1 MGAHWLIIGQI
12 VTGKDGIPLDGS
24 GNQLSKSA
32 YQPPAE
38 VSKFLARVQQDY
50 QVSWAL
56 QNRSFD
62 EFDGLSLL
70 SRTRADQQL
79 FAAYVGCDWVPQ
91 QSRWR
96 WRGRKNTARNKIMGV
111 LAHIIAGMLFP
122 YVHAQNEHDEPDKT
136 TAQVMRILVEEYLR
150 KAEYEIKFMF
160 MACAALVNPAVFVEV
175 NYIIAMQRVKQN
187 LANGKIKIVEAVD
200 QILSGLNINVL
211 QIDELLLPDFYS
223 GTGNLQAL
231 PNLIRVRR
239 ISYDAARSIYAG
251 KYYQDGKDLFD
262 YVQAGRTRVVISGT
276 SNQTLFDVDWTEADG
291 NYVQI
296 LTVQYRPED
305 LEVDIVGGVGM
316 FEYDNLYNKN
326 PFKHRRMSLIGDE
339 YISVPIYPYV
349 MSGFEPIDP
358 AGRFAYFK
366 SAAFKEYWDD
376 LGSNQMDRLLMDG
389 TALDVFKPQFL
400 SGVAKSDSTV
410 MAPGATV
417 FMPTGAKAEMY
428 AMGPNLV
435 AAINALREREKNMSE
450 STVDPV
456 LTGQLQKGNTAY
468 AVNRAEQNAR
478 IFLGIFGLFVANL
491 VRGVG
496 ELVMDVTISHT
507 TVGELDASIPEA
519 LRMKY
524 KTVLAKGKENGKDIT
539 NRIEMTDE
547 YMGRSMSEEQR
558 QTLEWE
564 LFNKAGGVDS
574 DQRIYKVNPYKFART
589 QFSMWVDADKIVMR
603 STGTDQQRQ
612 LLAFQMMT
620 DPRVAPFTDQ
630 KNVVQDFVVEPF
642 SDGDPDRYMK
652 KDMGQS
658 DMLNS
663 MMLPG
668 VQPGMVPPPITG
680 GAQSDLVVPPVPSQ
694 FG

>member
-1 MGAHWLIIGQI
+1 M
-12 VTGKDGIPLDGS
+12 
-24 GNQLSKSA
+24 LSESA
-32 YQPPAE
+32 YQPSDA
-38 VSKFLARVQQDY
+38 VKKFLAKFQTDY
-50 QVSWAL
+50 QIGYNL
-56 QNRSFD
+56 QNRPFE
-62 EFDGLSLL
+62 EFDGMSLL
-70 SRTRADQQL
+70 QRTRADQQL
-79 FAAYVGCDWVPQ
+79 FSAYVGAEFVAQ
-91 QSRWR
+91 QNRWR
-96 WRGRKNTARNKIMGV
+96 WKGRKNTARNKLIGI

-122 YVHAQNEHDEPDKT
+122 FVHAQNENDEPDKT
-136 TAQVMRILVEEYLR
+136 TAQVMRILVEEHLR
-150 KAEYEIKFMF
+150 KAKYEVKFLF
-160 MACAALVNPAVFVEV
+160 MACSALVNPATFVEV
-175 NYIIAMQRVKQN
+175 SYVIAFQRVKQR
-187 LANGKIKIVEAVD
+187 LSGGKIKIIEAVD
-200 QILSGLNINVL
+200 EILSGISLNTL
-211 QIDELLLPDFYS
+211 QIDELILPDFYS

-239 ISYDAARSIYAG
+239 ISWDQARSEFAG
-251 KYYQDGKDLFD
+251 KYFDSNGKDLFD
-262 YVQAGRTRVVISGT
+262 YVQAGQTRVVIST
-276 SNQTLFDVDWTEADG
+276 QDNQTLYDIDWTEADE

-296 LTVQYRPED
+296 VTPMYRPED
-305 LEVDIVGGVGM
+305 LEVDIVGGVFMGN
-316 FEYDNLYNKN
+316 EEDLYNSN

-339 YISVPIYPYV
+339 WVSVPIYPFA
-349 MSGFEPIDP
+349 MAGFEPIDP

-366 SAAFKEYWDD
+366 SGAFKEYWDD

-428 AMGPNLV
+428 AMGPNLA

-450 STVDPV
+450 STQDPIMQ
-456 LTGQLQKGNTAY
+456 GQLQKGNTAY

-478 IFLGIFGLFVANL
+478 IFLGVFGLFIANM
-491 VRGVG
+491 VKQIG
-496 ELVMDVTISHT
+496 ELTMDCIVQHT
-507 TVGELDASIPEA
+507 TIGELDASIPEA

-547 YMGRSMSEEQR
+547 YMGRAMNEDEIKAI
-558 QTLEWE
+558 EWA
-564 LFNKAGGVDS
+564 LFDKSGGIES

-589 QFSMWVDADKIVMR
+589 RFSMWVDADKIVMR

-620 DPRVAPFTDQ
+620 DPRVVPFLDQ

-642 SDGDPDRYMK
+642 SDGNPDRYLK
-652 KDMGQS
+652 KEGDILSSM
-658 DMLNS
+658 
-663 MMLPG
+663 MMLPAG
-668 VQPGMVPPPITG
+668 APPGAPNG
-680 GAQSDLVVPPVPSQ
+680 GAEMVVPPVPAP

>member
-1 MGAHWLIIGQI
+1 M
-12 VTGKDGIPLDGS
+12 
-24 GNQLSKSA
+24 LSESA
-32 YQPPAE
+32 YQPSDA
-38 VSKFLARVQQDY
+38 VKKFLAKFQTDY
-50 QVSWAL
+50 QIGYNL
-56 QNRSFD
+56 QNRPFE
-62 EFDGLSLL
+62 EFDGMSLL
-70 SRTRADQQL
+70 QRTRADQQL
-79 FAAYVGCDWVPQ
+79 FSAYVGAEFVAQ
-91 QSRWR
+91 QNRWR
-96 WRGRKNTARNKIMGV
+96 WKGRKNTARNKLIGI

-122 YVHAQNEHDEPDKT
+122 FVHAQNENDEPDKT
-136 TAQVMRILVEEYLR
+136 TAQVMRILVEEHLR
-150 KAEYEIKFMF
+150 KAKYEVKFLF
-160 MACAALVNPAVFVEV
+160 MACSALVNPATFVEV
-175 NYIIAMQRVKQN
+175 SYVIAFQRVKQR
-187 LANGKIKIVEAVD
+187 LSGGKIKIIEAVD
-200 QILSGLNINVL
+200 EILSGISLNTL
-211 QIDELLLPDFYS
+211 QIDELILPDFYS

-239 ISYDAARSIYAG
+239 ISWDQARSEFAG
-251 KYYQDGKDLFD
+251 KYFDSNGKDLFD
-262 YVQAGRTRVVISGT
+262 YVQAGQTRVVIST
-276 SNQTLFDVDWTEADG
+276 QDNQTLYDIDWTEADE

-296 LTVQYRPED
+296 VTPMYRPED
-305 LEVDIVGGVGM
+305 LEVDIVGGVFMGN
-316 FEYDNLYNKN
+316 EEDLYNSN

-339 YISVPIYPYV
+339 WVSVPIYPFA
-349 MSGFEPIDP
+349 MAGFEPIDP

-366 SAAFKEYWDD
+366 SGAFKEYWDD

-428 AMGPNLV
+428 AMGPNLA

-450 STVDPV
+450 STQDPIMQ
-456 LTGQLQKGNTAY
+456 GQLQKGNTAY

-478 IFLGIFGLFVANL
+478 IFLGVFGLFIANM
-491 VRGVG
+491 VKQIG
-496 ELVMDVTISHT
+496 ELTMDCIVQHT
-507 TVGELDASIPEA
+507 TIGELDASIPEA

-547 YMGRSMSEEQR
+547 YMGRAMNEDEIKAI
-558 QTLEWE
+558 EWA
-564 LFNKAGGVDS
+564 LFDKSGGIES

-589 QFSMWVDADKIVMR
+589 RFSMWVDADKIVMR

-620 DPRVAPFTDQ
+620 DPRVVPFIDQ

-642 SDGDPDRYMK
+642 SDGNPDRYLK
-652 KDMGQS
+652 KEGDILSSM
-658 DMLNS
+658 
-663 MMLPG
+663 MMLPAG
-668 VQPGMVPPPITG
+668 APPGAPNG
-680 GAQSDLVVPPVPSQ
+680 GAEMVVPPVPAP